1 MADCWNWAVNRYR
14 DRQLFAAR
22 DVLGEEDEIQQN
34 GKVFRKLDLGDYRYV
49 GKYMNN
55 VHCT

>member
-14 DRQLFAAR
+14 DRRLFAAR

-49 GKYMNN
+49 GK
-55 VHCT
+55 